1 MKIPLKSAAE
11 LEAMRTSCRMTAE
24 VLGQVAAAVKPGI
37 TTGELDELTRK
48 LIAGLKAKPSFL
60 GYHGY
65 PAAICISINDEV
77 IHGIPG
83 PRVVRPGD
91 VVSLDV
97 GVYYGGF
104 HGDSATTVMVG
115 VTDPDVIR
123 LVETSKRALEAA
135 VAAARAGGHLSDVS
149 HAVESIARASGCEV
163 VREFV
168 GHGVGRHLH
177 EEPQVPNYGAP
188 GRGPVLQPGM
198 TLAIEPMVNLGRPE
212 VVVLDDKWTV
222 VTRDGK
228 PSAHFEHTVA
238 VLEEGVEVLTLAER
252 ISKL

>member
-1 MKIPLKSAAE
+1 MHIPLKSAAD
-11 LEAMRTSCRMTAE
+11 LDAMRTSCRMTAE
-24 VLGQVAAAVKPGI
+24 VLRQVADAVQPGV
-37 TTGELDELTRK
+37 TTGELDALTRR
-48 LIAGLKAKPSFL
+48 LIEGMKAKPSFL
-60 GYHGY
+60 GYQGY

-83 PRVVRPGD
+83 RRVVLPGD

-97 GVYYGGF
+97 GVFYKGF

-115 VTDPDVIR
+115 VTDADVIR
-123 LVETSKRALEAA
+123 LVETTRQALAAA
-135 VAAARAGGHLSDVS
+135 VAAVRPGGRLSDVS
-149 HAVESIARASGCEV
+149 HTVESVAKASGCSV

-177 EEPQVPNYGAP
+177 EEPQVPNYGLP
-188 GRGPVLQPGM
+188 GRGPVLKPGM

-212 VVVLDDKWTV
+212 VAVLDDKWTV

-238 VLEEGVEVLTLAER
+238 VLEESVEVLTLA
-252 ISKL
+252 

>member
-11 LEAMRTSCRMTAE
+11 LESMRVSGRMTAA
-24 VLGQVAAAVKPGI
+24 VLAEVAAAVQPGV
-37 TTGELDELTRK
+37 TTGELDALTRRLVGK
-48 LIAGLKAKPSFL
+48 MGAKPSFL
-60 GYHGY
+60 GYKGY
-65 PAAICISINDEV
+65 PGAICISINDEV

-83 PRVVRPGD
+83 RRVVLPGD

-97 GVYYGGF
+97 GVYYNGF
-104 HGDSATTVMVG
+104 HGDSATTVTVG

-123 LVETSKRALEAA
+123 LVETTKRALAAALAA
-135 VAAARAGGHLSDVS
+135 VRPGGRLSDVS
-149 HAVESIARASGCEV
+149 HAVEGVVAAGGCSV
-163 VREFV
+163 VRDFV

-177 EEPQVPNYGAP
+177 EDPQIPNYGAP
-188 GRGPVLQPGM
+188 GRGPVLKPGM

-212 VVVLDDKWTV
+212 VAVLEDKWTV

-238 VLEEGVEVLTLAER
+238 VLGESVEVLTLA
-252 ISKL
+252 